1 MSFLPIRVLVVE
13 DHPFK
18 QLVATQAFQE
28 AGCDSVLGVDDVSA
42 ALQLLDHTGAVDI
55 VLCALKEE
63 GMPGLATLELL
74 GRSHRFKALII
85 CSAIAPDLQDAI
97 ERMVGM
103 LGVSVLGYVDVP
115 VRAGSITPL
124 LSRYLETTLSTKHAP
139 QKARYRSVSQAGLEQ
154 AIAGHEL
161 KAFFQPKFNLATGE
175 VASLEVLARWQH
187 PQYGVLGPADFLPQV
202 SQFGLMDKL
211 FFALLDQGLA
221 FLQTAQTQG
230 QVLSLAFN
238 LDAQQLSNE
247 SLLAH
252 LASALERYAIPASCL
267 TFEITE
273 SGLLEVSPRV
283 LETLIRLRMMGAGLS
298 IDDFGIGYSSLERL
312 CLLPFTEIKLDACF
326 VRDLD
331 RSRRNRAVISSTL
344 ALAQALDMAVV
355 VEGIE
360 HESQRQHLL
369 NLGCLQGQGYLCARP
384 MDATRTLSWLAIKLA
399 SHSTL

>member
-28 AGCDSVLGVDDVSA
+28 AGCDSVLGVADVNA

-63 GMPGLATLELL
+63 GMQGLATLELL

>member
-18 QLVATQAFQE
+18 QLVATQAFRE
-28 AGCDSVLGVDDVSA
+28 AGCDSVLGVADVNT
-42 ALQLLDHTGAVDI
+42 ALQLLDRTGPVDI

-63 GMPGLATLELL
+63 GMQGLTTLELL
-74 GRSHRFKALII
+74 SRSQRVKSLII
-85 CSAIAPDLQDAI
+85 CSVLAPDLQDAI
-97 ERMVGM
+97 DRMVGM
-103 LGVSVLGYVDVP
+103 LGVCVLGYVDVP

-124 LSRYLETTLSTKHAP
+124 LSRYLETTVAPGHAS
-139 QKARYRSVSQAGLEQ
+139 QNARYMTVSQAGLEQ

-175 VASLEVLARWQH
+175 VGSLEVLARWAH
-187 PQYGVLGPADFLPQV
+187 PQYGVLCPADFLPQV
-202 SQFGLMDKL
+202 SQFGLMDEL
-211 FFALLDQGLA
+211 FFALLDQALA
-221 FLQTAQTQG
+221 FLQTAQAQG
-230 QVLSLAFN
+230 HVLSLAFN
-238 LDAQQLSNE
+238 LEAQQLSSE

-252 LASALERYAIPASCL
+252 LGSALARYAIPASCL

-312 CLLPFTEIKLDACF
+312 CLLPFTEIKLDARF

-331 RSRRNRAVISSTL
+331 RSPRNRAVISSTL
-344 ALAQALDMAVV
+344 ALAEALDMAVV

-369 NLGCLQGQGYLCARP
+369 KLGCQQGQGYLCARP
-384 MDATRTLSWLAIKLA
+384 MDATRTLSWLAMKLA
-399 SHSTL
+399 SRSTL